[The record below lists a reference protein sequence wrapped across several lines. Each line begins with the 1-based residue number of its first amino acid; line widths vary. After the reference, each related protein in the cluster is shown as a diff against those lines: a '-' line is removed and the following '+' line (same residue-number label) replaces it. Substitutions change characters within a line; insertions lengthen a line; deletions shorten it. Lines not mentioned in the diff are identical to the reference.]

1 LRRTLAV
8 SLCPAAV
15 LAIVWLRLESP
26 AGRPLTALGVTVLA
40 LLPALIRPVAAR
52 LAASIVALGGAVLIA
67 FEVSPLHPENAPGSV
82 GRAFANGFLDFY
94 DVRTPFDS
102 RVHTEMRGVVLVAV
116 FGFVLAVSLAIAA
129 RRPIAAALVLLIGAG
144 WPATLRGNGG
154 SLLVGAAILLGT
166 LAVLAGLTT
175 RHVPRAVLPAAL
187 MLALAAVVASTS
199 TAVAKSGLVS
209 WQGWD
214 FYTAPQ
220 APVSVA
226 FVWNGQYSGV
236 HFPRKRTT
244 VLEVKAPPRSLYW
257 RAAVLDLFAG
267 DRWVVTEPFRGDALL
282 PAAAQNRAQ
291 LLRQEVRVLALSDT
305 RLVGASVPVAFDAG
319 DAPVVSHIAGFA
331 TLPSGLTRGF
341 RYTAWSYAPRPTAA
355 QLARSK
361 PIYPIELVEEG
372 AFLDLRSDV
381 TMPAFR
387 PQDHGRA
394 VAQTLA
400 AHHELAAYAPLAKL
414 AVSIGGSAR
423 TPYGAAAALESW
435 FRVRGGFVY
444 ANQPP
449 PTSGR
454 ALVDFVTRTRA
465 GYCQHFAG
473 AMALMLRYLGIP
485 ARVAV
490 GFSSGRYDAKR
501 GVWTVTDHDAHA
513 WVEAWFRGYG
523 WLPFDPT
530 PAAGRPARG
539 QLSAP
544 YATAARLLGVGGSE
558 RGSHELRRSGHR
570 HREPEGTG
578 PNAPVRGGGA
588 GPRRKSHGGSLL
600 LLLAIMAGAAV
611 AALVGTKIAVR
622 RARYVTRDPRRLA
635 AACRQELAG
644 FLLDQNIEAA
654 RSATLHELGALV
666 RRELQVDPD
675 AFVAAA
681 SAARF
686 GPPANAAPA
695 ARDARRE
702 LRALV
707 RRMRLRLSER
717 DRVRGLLSLRSLG
730 LAP

>member
-1 LRRTLAV
+1 
-8 SLCPAAV
+8 
-15 LAIVWLRLESP
+15 
-26 AGRPLTALGVTVLA
+26 
-40 LLPALIRPVAAR
+40 
-52 LAASIVALGGAVLIA
+52 
-67 FEVSPLHPENAPGSV
+67 
-82 GRAFANGFLDFY
+82 
-94 DVRTPFDS
+94 
-102 RVHTEMRGVVLVAV
+102 
-116 FGFVLAVSLAIAA
+116 
-129 RRPIAAALVLLIGAG
+129 
-144 WPATLRGNGG
+144 
-154 SLLVGAAILLGT
+154 
-166 LAVLAGLTT
+166 
-175 RHVPRAVLPAAL
+175 
-187 MLALAAVVASTS
+187 
-199 TAVAKSGLVS
+199 
-209 WQGWD
+209 
-214 FYTAPQ
+214 
-220 APVSVA
+220 VSVA
-226 FVWNGQYSGV
+226 FVWDGQYSGIQ
-236 HFPRKRTT
+236 FPRKRTP

-267 DRWVVTEPFRGDALL
+267 DRWVVTAPYRGDALL
-282 PAAAQNRAQ
+282 PAAAKDRTR

-319 DAPVVSHIAGFA
+319 DAPLVSHVAGFA
-331 TLPSGLTRGF
+331 SLPSGLSRGF

-355 QLARSK
+355 QLAQSK
-361 PIYPIELVEEG
+361 PVYPIELVEEG
-372 AFLDLRSDV
+372 TFLDLRSDV

-387 PQDHGRA
+387 PQNHGRA
-394 VAQTLA
+394 VAQALA
-400 AHHELAAYAPLAKL
+400 AHHDLAPYAPLAKL
-414 AVSIGGSAR
+414 AVSISGDAS
-423 TPYGAAAALESW
+423 TPYAAAAALESW
-435 FRVRGGFVY
+435 FRARGGFTY
-444 ANQPP
+444 TNHPP
-449 PTSGR
+449 PASGR
-454 ALVDFVTRTRA
+454 ALVSFVTQTRA

-501 GVWTVTDHDAHA
+501 GIWTVTDHDAHA

-544 YATAARLLGVGGSE
+544 YATAARLLGVGGSA

-578 PNAPVRGGGA
+578 RNRPVRGGNGHA
-588 GPRRKSHGGSLL
+588 RQPSQGGSLL
-600 LLLAIMAGAAV
+600 LLLAIVACAAL
-611 AALVGTKIAVR
+611 AALVATKVAVR

-635 AACRQELAG
+635 AACRQELAS

-666 RRELQVDPD
+666 RHELRVDPD

-686 GPPANAAPA
+686 GPPADAASA

-730 LAP
+730 FAP